1 MEFFLFWLFT
11 IYVNYFIFIFS
22 ALNNFNVQRRD
33 VKSGIENLKTELK
46 NEIGNENLD
55 ALDNLSD
62 ELLFELQKESASQK
76 KRST

>member
-1 MEFFLFWLFT
+1 M
-11 IYVNYFIFIFS
+11 FS

-55 ALDNLSD
+55 ALDNLSE

-76 KRST
+76 RRSA